1 MTWPPH
7 SEPCQSCGMPIPG
20 ITIGEASEPHQVKV
34 SELPPPIQ
42 TCAVCRGQSFG
53 FERVYPLAIYQGA
66 VREAIVANK
75 RGSTVGLGPALG
87 RRLARVVEERRGG
100 WAPEVVVFIPSHLS
114 RQLMR
119 GGVGGGQGIARSV
132 AKELGLPVVDALK
145 TTRRVGK
152 QSLLRDVDRKENV
165 RGAFALKIGTFFRT
179 GRRVCGREVLLV
191 DDVLTTGATA
201 SEAARI
207 LKAGGAAG
215 VRLAVAARAVRR
227 G

>member
-1 MTWPPH
+1 MTWPPR
-7 SEPCQSCGMPIPG
+7 SEPCQRCGMPIPG
-20 ITIGEASEPHQVKV
+20 ITIGEASEPHQVK
-34 SELPPPIQ
+34 SPKLPTPVQP
-42 TCAVCRGQSFG
+42 CAVCRNQSFG
-53 FERVYPLAIYQGA
+53 FDRVYPLAIYQGA

-75 RGSTVGLGPALG
+75 RGSTVGVGPALG
-87 RRLARVVEERRGG
+87 RRLARVIEERRGE
-100 WAPEVVVFIPSHLS
+100 WAPDLVVYIPSHLS

-119 GGVGGGQGIARSV
+119 GGVGGGQGIARAV

-152 QSLLRDVDRKENV
+152 QSLLQDVDRKENV
-165 RGAFALKIGTFFRT
+165 RGAFALKGGAFFRR
-179 GRRVCGREVLLV
+179 GRRIFDREVLLV